1 MRARAVA
8 LWSGIFGIFL
18 AAGLPAA
25 AQQNSPPPRP
35 AGTQAGAAPIGKI
48 VSSAGAVAI
57 ERAADVVVTASVGI
71 DRGKEAV
78 VPVNAAVSDVIS
90 AAAKVGDAV
99 FTGDVVKTGADGA
112 VGIVF
117 NDGTAFNVS
126 SNARMTLNE
135 FVYDPKGKAN
145 STLFSLSKGT
155 FTFIA
160 GKVAKTG
167 SMKIDTPVATMGIR
181 GTTPH
186 VKISEDGTV
195 EFSTLIEDYNKEG
208 AKRPTTPRQRQTRA
222 MPSSPGAGSTA
233 PIRIE
238 RKQDLTPSI
247 CRNC

>member
-1 MRARAVA
+1 MRAWAKP
-8 LWSGIFGIFL
+8 LWSGVFL
-18 AAGLPAA
+18 INAVAPGPAQDAGPLIRP
-25 AQQNSPPPRP
+25 P
-35 AGTQAGAAPIGKI
+35 AGPGQAAPIGKI
-48 VSSAGAVAI
+48 VNTNGVVAI
-57 ERAADVVVTASVGI
+57 ERASDVMVTSSVGT
-71 DRGKEAV
+71 DRGRGAV
-78 VPVNAAVSDVIS
+78 TPVNAASADVLSINV
-90 AAAKVGDAV
+90 KTGDAV

-135 FVYDPKGKAN
+135 FVYDPKGNAN

-167 SMKIDTPVATMGIR
+167 SMKVDTPVATMGIR

-186 VKISEDGTV
+186 VKISEDGSV
-195 EFSTLIEDYNKEG
+195 EFSTLLEDYKDS
-208 AKRPTTPRQRQTRA
+208 AKKPRQRAVRVAPPSQTIEA
-222 MPSSPGAGSTA
+222 PA

-238 RKQDLTPSI
+238 RKPAPSLNI
-247 CRNC
+247 CANC